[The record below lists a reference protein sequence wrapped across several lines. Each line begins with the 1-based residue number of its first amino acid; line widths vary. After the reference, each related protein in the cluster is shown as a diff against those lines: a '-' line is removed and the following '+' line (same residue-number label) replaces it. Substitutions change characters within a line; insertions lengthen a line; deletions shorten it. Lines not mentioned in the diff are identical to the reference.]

1 MYDPPWI
8 RKLTGRRNP
17 GRGSASD
24 RKIIGMT
31 KRGRLTVAASFCQLE
46 KANDKREGKR
56 GNRMEVK
63 KKTKKGIFHIVFSRT
78 ALVFLLLIFQVV
90 LLFEMFTSLV
100 KYAPVMYLLLLILGS
115 AVVIYI
121 INRKEN
127 PAFKMSWIL
136 FVMAIPIVGM
146 LFYLFTRVQIGTRF
160 IGKRLQDLSLETK
173 PYMEQDEEIIE
184 DLRVSKPANANLAH
198 YMSRQAGYPIKRNTS
213 VKYFP
218 LGEDKFEQL
227 KTELRQAKKFI
238 FMEYFIVEQGIM
250 WDSILEILEE
260 KVKEGVEV
268 RFMYDGMCCIALLPY
283 HYPETLQEKGIK
295 CKMFSPI
302 KPILSTHQ
310 NNRDH
315 RKICV
320 IDGHTAFTGGINL
333 ADEYINQKERF
344 GHWKD
349 TAVMIK
355 GDAVQNF
362 TIMFLQMW
370 NVTEHQ
376 KEDYEKYLTP
386 VQEELRR
393 ELGYVLPY
401 GDSPFDNEN
410 IGEQVY
416 LHILNHAKKYVHI
429 MTPYLILDNEMVT
442 NLTYAAKSGIEVI
455 IIMPHIPDKW
465 YAFAVAKTYYE
476 ELIEAGVQ
484 IYEYTPGF
492 VHAKVFVSDDDTATV
507 GTINL
512 DYRSLYLHFECGT
525 FIYNNPVVWNIE
537 KDFQETL
544 KKCQKVSV
552 MDLRTRGTVMT
563 VAGRVLRLIAP
574 LM

>member
-1 MYDPPWI
+1 M
-8 RKLTGRRNP
+8 
-17 GRGSASD
+17 
-24 RKIIGMT
+24 
-31 KRGRLTVAASFCQLE
+31 AASFCQLE

-56 GNRMEVK
+56 ENRMEVK

-386 VQEELRR
+386 VQEELHR
-393 ELGYVLPY
+393 EPGYVLPY

-429 MTPYLILDNEMVT
+429 MTPYLIIDNEMIT
-442 NLTYAAKSGIEVI
+442 ALTYAAKRGVDVK
-455 IIMPHIPDKW
+455 IIMPDIPDKP
-465 YAFAVAKTYYE
+465 YAFALAKTYYP
-476 ELIEAGVQ
+476 ELIRAGVK
-484 IYEYTPGF
+484 IYQYVPGF
-492 VHAKVFVSDDDTATV
+492 VHAKVFTSDDTKAVV

-512 DYRSLYLHFECGT
+512 DYRSLYLHFECAAMM
-525 FIYNNPVVWNIE
+525 YQVKEVEKIE
-537 KDFQETL
+537 EDFQDTLKQCREITLETL
-544 KKCQKVSV
+544 KKEKFW
-552 MDLRTRGTVMT
+552 TKIY
-563 VAGRVLRLIAP
+563 GRFLRLFAP